1 MDKNNKI
8 TKIFLSVF
16 VLANICLEA
25 QVTHCAKKSSDCMG
39 LKIVLRNE

>member
-25 QVTHCAKKSSDCMG
+25 QVMHCAKKTSDCMG
-39 LKIVLRNE
+39 VKIVVRND

>member
-25 QVTHCAKKSSDCMG
+25 QVTHCTKKSSDCMG

>member
-16 VLANICLEA
+16 VPANICLEA

-39 LKIVLRNE
+39 LKIVIRND